1 MAHRCIRRPILLFG
15 VVLTLA
21 LVISAGLPLLALA
34 QAPAGEP
41 RIAFAART
49 GQNWDIY
56 TIRPDGTDLRRLTD
70 HPEPDLAPAFSP
82 DGTRLLFQ
90 SHRDGNWEI
99 YLLDLHSGE
108 LKRLTDSPAFDGMP
122 AWAPDGRRFA
132 FESTRAG
139 DLDIFIGSVDG
150 GSPQNLTADS
160 PYGDM
165 EPAWSPDGS
174 IIAFSSWRFGDK
186 DLFFMRPDGQEVRQI
201 TNSPAGEDQPAWSP
215 DGIRLA
221 FTYRTPEKR
230 EITVL
235 EVMAPPADGGLT
247 TRLTWS
253 TANEWAVWS
262 PDGRSLAWLEQYYNG
277 WALHTAPLTGTAVL
291 PATVL
296 RGYALAGPLSWHAS
310 ALPFGQPAAPESLD
324 HPWRTRYVMRW
335 EELQRPQS
343 DGPGDGLAGWVRVQ
357 NIDVPN
363 ERLNALVAPSFV
375 QLREAVKQAAGFD
388 FLAQLSDA
396 WRPLD
401 EDSET
406 TTYAS
411 WHKAGRAIDTLFDY
425 RDRVSFPMM
434 AVVREDIGGRTYW
447 RVYLRAA
454 RQDGSLGM
462 PLREPPWDFSGRAR
476 RRFPEQGGR
485 WDIIPTGYY
494 VDFTD
499 LASSFG
505 WERIASVDKADFSWT
520 WHFLAIEYWHFQQ
533 DEDMDWYA
541 SMRQVYPPEELTP
554 LFNWRT
560 LVKNDIP
567 EWYIV
572 LTGIPI
578 PLSEYRWSYLRP

>member
-1 MAHRCIRRPILLFG
+1 MIHRLIRRQMLPPCTAF
-15 VVLTLA
+15 VLA
-21 LVISAGLPLLALA
+21 LLILAGLPPLALA

-56 TIRPDGTDLRRLTD
+56 TIRPDGTDLRRLTN

-82 DGTRLLFQ
+82 DGSQLLFQ

-99 YLLDLHSGE
+99 YLMDLHSGE
-108 LKRLTDSPAFDGMP
+108 LKRLTYSPAFDGMP

-139 DLDIFIGSVDG
+139 DLDILVASLEDGSI
-150 GSPQNLTADS
+150 QNLTADS
-160 PYGDM
+160 PSGDM
-165 EPAWSPDGS
+165 EPAWSPDGFT
-174 IIAFSSWRFGDK
+174 IAFSSWRFGDK
-186 DLFFMRPDGQEVRQI
+186 DLFFTRPDGGDLRQI
-201 TNSPAGEDQPAWSP
+201 TNSPMGEDQPAWSP
-215 DGIRLA
+215 DGARLS

-235 EVMAPPADGGLT
+235 EVVAPPANGGLT

-253 TANEWAVWS
+253 TANEWPTWS
-262 PDGRSLAWLEQYYNG
+262 PDGTAIAWLEQYYNG
-277 WALHTAPLTGTAVL
+277 WALHTLSLTQTETLPVAVI
-291 PATVL
+291 
-296 RGYALAGPLSWHAS
+296 RGYALAGPLSWNDHAI
-310 ALPFGQPAAPESLD
+310 PYGAPTSPDSLD
-324 HPWRTRYVMRW
+324 HPWHTRYAMRW
-335 EELQRPQS
+335 EELQTPIENPS
-343 DGPGDGLAGWVRVQ
+343 EDELAGWVRVQ
-357 NIDVPN
+357 NVDVPN
-363 ERLNALVAPSFV
+363 ERLNALVAPSFLA
-375 QLREAVKQAAGFD
+375 LREAVKGAAGFD
-388 FLAQLSDA
+388 FLAKLSDA
-396 WRPLD
+396 WRPLN

-411 WHKAGRAIDTLFDY
+411 WHKAGRAVDTLFDY
-425 RDRVSFPMM
+425 RDAGGFPMM

-447 RVYLRAA
+447 RVYLRVA

-462 PLREPPWDFSGRAR
+462 PLREPPWDFSGTAR

-485 WDIIPTGYY
+485 WDTIPAGYY

-505 WERIASVDKADFSWT
+505 WERIASVDKTDFSWT

-541 SMRQVYPPEELTP
+541 SMRQVYSLEELAP
-554 LFNWRT
+554 LFNWQT
-560 LVKNDIP
+560 LLKNDIP

-578 PLSEYRWSYLRP
+578 PLSEHRWSLLRP

>member
-1 MAHRCIRRPILLFG
+1 MFYVAFA
-15 VVLTLA
+15 LA
-21 LVISAGLPLLALA
+21 LIIAAGLPLHALA
-34 QAPAGEP
+34 QSPAGEP

-56 TIRPDGTDLRRLTD
+56 SIRPDGTDLRRLTD

-82 DGTRLLFQ
+82 DGSQLLFQ

-108 LKRLTDSPAFDGMP
+108 LTRLTDSPAFDGMP

-139 DLDIFIGSVDG
+139 DLDIFIGSLDG
-150 GSPQNLTADS
+150 GPPQNLTADS

-165 EPAWSPDGS
+165 EPAWSPDGTT
-174 IIAFSSWRFGDK
+174 IAFSSWRYGDK
-186 DLFFMRPDGQEVRQI
+186 DLFFMRPDGQDVRQI
-201 TNSPAGEDQPAWSP
+201 TNSPTGEDQPAWSP
-215 DGIRLA
+215 DGIRLT

-230 EITVL
+230 EVTVL
-235 EVMAPPADGGLT
+235 EVMAPPAEGGLT

-253 TANEWAVWS
+253 TANEWAAWS

-277 WALHTAPLTGTAVL
+277 WALHTAPLTQTAVL
-291 PATVL
+291 PTTVL
-296 RGYALAGPLSWHAS
+296 RGYALAGPLSWHDR
-310 ALPFGQPAAPESLD
+310 ALPFGQPAAAESLD
-324 HPWRTRYVMRW
+324 HPWRTRYAIRW
-335 EELQRPQS
+335 EELQPPAGGDS
-343 DGPGDGLAGWVRVQ
+343 DAELAGWVRVQ
-357 NIDVPN
+357 NVDVPN
-363 ERLNALVAPSFV
+363 ERLNALVAPSFIK
-375 QLREAVKQAAGFD
+375 LREAVKQAAGFD
-388 FLAQLSDA
+388 FLARLSDA

-425 RDRVSFPMM
+425 RDRNGFPMM
-434 AVVREDIGGRTYW
+434 AVVREDIGGHTYW

-462 PLREPPWDFSGRAR
+462 PLREPPWDFSGSAR

-485 WDIIPTGYY
+485 WDIIPSGYY

-541 SMRQVYPPEELTP
+541 SMRQVYTLQELTP
-554 LFNWRT
+554 LFNWRI
-560 LVKNDIP
+560 LRKNDIP
-567 EWYIV
+567 DWYIV

-578 PLSEYRWSYLRP
+578 PLSEYRWSLLRP

>member
-1 MAHRCIRRPILLFG
+1 MFCVAFA
-15 VVLTLA
+15 LA
-21 LVISAGLPLLALA
+21 LIITAGLPLHALA
-34 QAPAGEP
+34 QPPAGEP

-56 TIRPDGTDLRRLTD
+56 SIRPDGTDLRRLTD

-82 DGTRLLFQ
+82 DGSQLLFQ

-108 LKRLTDSPAFDGMP
+108 LTRLTDSPAFDGMP

-139 DLDIFIGSVDG
+139 DLDIFIGSLDG
-150 GSPQNLTADS
+150 GPLQNLTADS

-174 IIAFSSWRFGDK
+174 TIAFSSWRYGDK
-186 DLFFMRPDGQEVRQI
+186 DLFFMRPDGQDVRQI
-201 TNSPAGEDQPAWSP
+201 TNSPTGEDQPAWSP
-215 DGIRLA
+215 DGIRLT

-230 EITVL
+230 EVTVL
-235 EVMAPPADGGLT
+235 EVMAPPAEGGLT

-277 WALHTAPLTGTAVL
+277 WALHTAPLTQTAVL
-291 PATVL
+291 PAIVL
-296 RGYALAGPLSWHAS
+296 RGYALAGPLSWS
-310 ALPFGQPAAPESLD
+310 DRALPFGQPAAAESLD
-324 HPWRTRYVMRW
+324 HPWRTRYAMRW
-335 EELQRPQS
+335 EELQPIAGGDS
-343 DGPGDGLAGWVRVQ
+343 DAGLAGWMRVQ
-357 NIDVPN
+357 NVDVPN
-363 ERLNALVAPSFV
+363 ERLNALVAPSFI

-388 FLAQLSDA
+388 FLARLSDA

-425 RDRVSFPMM
+425 RDRNGFPMM

-462 PLREPPWDFSGRAR
+462 PLREPPWDFSGNAR

-485 WDIIPTGYY
+485 WDIIPPGYY

-533 DEDMDWYA
+533 DENMDWYA
-541 SMRQVYPPEELTP
+541 SMRQVYPLQELAP

-560 LVKNDIP
+560 LQKNDIP
-567 EWYIV
+567 DWYIV

-578 PLSEYRWSYLRP
+578 PLSEHRWSLLHP

>member
-1 MAHRCIRRPILLFG
+1 R
-15 VVLTLA
+15 
-21 LVISAGLPLLALA
+21 
-34 QAPAGEP
+34 
-41 RIAFAART
+41 
-49 GQNWDIY
+49 N
-56 TIRPDGTDLRRLTD
+56 
-70 HPEPDLAPAFSP
+70 
-82 DGTRLLFQ
+82 
-90 SHRDGNWEI
+90 
-99 YLLDLHSGE
+99 GE
-108 LKRLTDSPAFDGMP
+108 LKRLTHSPAFDGMP

-139 DLDIFIGSVDG
+139 DLDILVASVEGD
-150 GSPQNLTADS
+150 SPQNLTAGS
-160 PYGDM
+160 ASGDM

-174 IIAFSSWRFGDK
+174 AIAFSSWRFGDK
-186 DLFFMRPDGQEVRQI
+186 DIFFMRPDGGDLRQI
-201 TNSPAGEDQPAWSP
+201 TNSPMGEDQPAWSP
-215 DGIRLA
+215 NGARLA

-235 EVMAPPADGGLT
+235 EVMAPPANGGLT

-253 TANEWAVWS
+253 TANEWPTWS
-262 PDGRSLAWLEQYYNG
+262 PDGTAIAWLEQYYNG
-277 WALHTAPLTGTAVL
+277 WALHTSPLTQTATL
-291 PATVL
+291 PATVI
-296 RGYALAGPLSWHAS
+296 RGYALAGPLSWNAHAIPYGEPIS
-310 ALPFGQPAAPESLD
+310 ANSLD
-324 HPWRTRYVMRW
+324 HPWRTRYTMRW
-335 EELQRPQS
+335 EELQTTS
-343 DGPGDGLAGWVRVQ
+343 ENASEDALAGWVRVQ
-357 NIDVPN
+357 DVDVPN
-363 ERLNALVAPSFV
+363 ERLNALVAPTFLA
-375 QLREAVKQAAGFD
+375 LREAVKEAAGFD
-388 FLAQLSDA
+388 FLAKLSDA

-425 RDRVSFPMM
+425 RGAGGLPMM

-462 PLREPPWDFSGRAR
+462 PLREPPWDFSGSAR

-485 WDIIPTGYY
+485 WDTIPVGYY

-541 SMRQVYPPEELTP
+541 SMRQVYSLERLAP

-560 LVKNDIP
+560 LLKNDIP

-578 PLSEYRWSYLRP
+578 SLSEHRWSLLRP